1 MSIARRKARTGER
14 VIVNALFVC
23 AVLSVAVTVGIVAV
37 LLVDAVEFFRE
48 SSLVDFLTGTVW
60 APGQGG
66 GEGGQYGV
74 LPLINGTLMIGVG
87 AIVVGLPLGVLTAI
101 YLSEYA
107 NPRVRG
113 VLKPTLEILAGIPT
127 VIVGYFALQFIT
139 PEPAAPDLRRRAGVH
154 LQRRGR
160 VDRGRAD
167 DPADH
172 RLDQRGRHAPVPS
185 SLREARY
192 GLGSSKRQVSLR
204 VVVPA
209 ALSGIAASV
218 ILAFSRAVGETMA
231 VTIAA
236 GNSPKLTFDYF
247 TSIQTL
253 TAHRPDRERRGG
265 GRDGPL
271 QRPVRPRADAVRD
284 HPGHEPDLGPHRPPL
299 PAGVLVTASAGGP
312 GPFEAA
318 AGATRSGPRSWSTR
332 PSRSCC
338 SSAPS
343 SG

>member
-1 MSIARRKARTGER
+1 VSIPARKARMGER
-14 VIVNALFVC
+14 VIINALFAC
-23 AVLSVAVTVGIVAV
+23 AVLSIAVTVGIVAV
-37 LLVDAVEFFRE
+37 LLFDTVEFFRE

-74 LPLINGTLMIGVG
+74 WPLINGTLMIGLG
-87 AIVVGLPLGVLTAI
+87 SIVVGLPLGVLTAI

-139 PEPAAPDLRRRAGVH
+139 PSLLRPIFGDDRVFVFNAAAGSIAVGLMILPIIASISEDAMRSVPA
-154 LQRRGR
+154 
-160 VDRGRAD
+160 
-167 DPADH
+167 
-172 RLDQRGRHAPVPS
+172 
-185 SLREARY
+185 SLREAAF
-192 GLGSSKRQVSLR
+192 GLGSTKRQVSLR

-236 GNSPKLTFDYF
+236 GNSPKITFDYF

-253 TAHRPDRERRGG
+253 TAAIAQTVSG
-265 GRDGPL
+265 
-271 QRPVRPRADAVRD
+271 
-284 HPGHEPDLGPHRPPL
+284 
-299 PAGVLVTASAGGP
+299 
-312 GPFEAA
+312 EAA
-318 AGATRSGPRSWSTR
+318 AGTVRYNALFALGLTLFVITLTMNLISIRIVRRFRQVYS
-332 PSRSCC
+332 
-338 SSAPS
+338 
-343 SG
+343 

>member
-1 MSIARRKARTGER
+1 MSITTRKARTGER
-14 VIVNALFVC
+14 VIINALFVC
-23 AVLSVAVTVGIVAV
+23 AVLSIAVTVGIVAV

-48 SSLVDFLTGTVW
+48 SSLVEFLTGTVW
-60 APGQGG
+60 APGQGS

-74 LPLINGTLMIGVG
+74 LPLINGTLMIGLG

-107 NPRVRG
+107 NPKVRG

-139 PEPAAPDLRRRAGVH
+139 PSLLRPIFGEERVFVFNAAAGAIAVGLMILPIIASISEDAMRSVPA
-154 LQRRGR
+154 
-160 VDRGRAD
+160 
-167 DPADH
+167 
-172 RLDQRGRHAPVPS
+172 
-185 SLREARY
+185 SLREAAF
-192 GLGSSKRQVSLR
+192 GLGSTKRQVSLR

-236 GNSPKLTFDYF
+236 GNSPKITFDYF

-253 TAHRPDRERRGG
+253 TAAIAQTVSG
-265 GRDGPL
+265 
-271 QRPVRPRADAVRD
+271 
-284 HPGHEPDLGPHRPPL
+284 
-299 PAGVLVTASAGGP
+299 
-312 GPFEAA
+312 EAA
-318 AGATRSGPRSWSTR
+318 AGTVRYNALFALGLALFVITLVMNLI
-332 PSRSCC
+332 
-338 SSAPS
+338 SARIVRRFRQVYS
-343 SG
+343 

>member
-1 MSIARRKARTGER
+1 VSITTRKARTGER

-23 AVLSVAVTVGIVAV
+23 AVLSIAVTVGIVAV

-48 SSLVDFLTGTVW
+48 SSLVEFLTGTVW
-60 APGQGG
+60 APGQGS

-74 LPLINGTLMIGVG
+74 LPLVNGTLMIGLG

-139 PEPAAPDLRRRAGVH
+139 PSLLRPIFGEERVFVFNAAAGAIAVG
-154 LQRRGR
+154 LMILPIIASISEDAMRS
-160 VDRGRAD
+160 
-167 DPADH
+167 
-172 RLDQRGRHAPVPS
+172 VPS
-185 SLREARY
+185 SLREAAF
-192 GLGSSKRQVSLR
+192 GLGSTKRQVSLR

-236 GNSPKLTFDYF
+236 GNSPKMTFDYF

-253 TAHRPDRERRGG
+253 TAAIAQTVSG
-265 GRDGPL
+265 
-271 QRPVRPRADAVRD
+271 
-284 HPGHEPDLGPHRPPL
+284 
-299 PAGVLVTASAGGP
+299 
-312 GPFEAA
+312 EAA
-318 AGATRSGPRSWSTR
+318 AGTVRYNALFALGLALFVITLVMNLI
-332 PSRSCC
+332 
-338 SSAPS
+338 SARIVRRFRQVYS
-343 SG
+343 